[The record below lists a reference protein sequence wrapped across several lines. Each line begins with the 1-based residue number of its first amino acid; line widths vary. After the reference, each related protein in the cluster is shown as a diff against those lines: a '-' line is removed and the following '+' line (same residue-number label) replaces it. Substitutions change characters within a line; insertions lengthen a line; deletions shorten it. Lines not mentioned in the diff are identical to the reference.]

1 MGLVNNDESKQI
13 RRLIGQARRYRQQL
27 ELLPVAVVVQSAGE
41 IRYVNAAAARMF
53 GVDARQLVGRRYADL
68 VLAATPAGPLAEQQT
83 LRRPDGKLLEVE
95 AASQLFVR
103 GQRRYVQTVLRE
115 YTATRAHRE
124 TPAERLRMVA
134 EAKSAIITLDPIG
147 DIVQWSQTAEQMTG
161 YTATETIGR
170 SMLLLIPEDEA
181 ERYDFEDILRRTV
194 KGGRTQIEGWKRRK
208 DGSRFYAMQ
217 VFTVLLD
224 RSGGVAGFS
233 LSIRDLTEQTSGLS
247 LLRETEEQLRQAQRM
262 EAVGRLASGIA
273 HDFNNLLTAIQ
284 GHAQF
289 LTEDLDA
296 DHPSR
301 PDVDEI
307 LHSSER
313 AAALTRQLLAFSR
326 GQRLQP
332 ESIQLNSVVTAM
344 ERLLRRVISEDITVE
359 SILDPQLWTVRA
371 DPSQV
376 EQILVNLIVNAR
388 DAMPRGG
395 RITIKTAN
403 AELATSYAQRRE
415 EVEPGEYVMLA
426 VSDTGVGM
434 DPETQAHIFEP
445 FFSTKG
451 PDKGT
456 GLGLSTVFGIVRQ
469 MNGHIYVYSEPSQG
483 TTFKVYLPRAGVRG
497 APSAREQ
504 QLRDR
509 ARRGEAVLIV
519 EDDDSVRALARR
531 VLESRDYRV
540 WLAATA
546 EEAAQILLDY
556 GAELSLLITDVVLPS
571 TGGRDLAEQAV
582 QTYPHLGVV
591 YMSGYTDEEL
601 RRHGAIGRREHFIEK
616 PFTPEAFA
624 RTVRE
629 AIDATTVNL
638 PRSQP

>member
-13 RRLIGQARRYRQQL
+13 RRLIGRARRYRQQL

-41 IRYVNAAAARMF
+41 IRYVNEAGAKLF
-53 GVDARQLVGRRYADL
+53 GVDARQLIGRRYSDL
-68 VLAATPAGPLAEQQT
+68 VLAATPAGPRVEQQT

-95 AASQLFVR
+95 AASHVFQR
-103 GQRRYVQTVLRE
+103 GKRRFAQTVLRE
-115 YTATRAHRE
+115 YTSTREYRE

-134 EAKSAIITLDPIG
+134 EAKSAIVTLDPIG
-147 DIVQWSQTAEQMTG
+147 DVVQWSHTAEQMTG
-161 YTATETIGR
+161 YGATETIGR

-181 ERYDFEDILRRTV
+181 ERYNFEDILRRTV
-194 KGGRTQIEGWKRRK
+194 KEGRTQIEGWKRRK

-301 PDVDEI
+301 ADVDEI

-332 ESIQLNSVVTAM
+332 ESIQLNSVVAAM

-359 SILDPQLWTVRA
+359 SVLEPQLWTVRA

-376 EQILVNLIVNAR
+376 EQVLVNLIVNAR

-434 DPETQAHIFEP
+434 DAETQAHIFEP
-445 FFSTKG
+445 FFTTKG
-451 PDKGT
+451 PEKGT

-483 TTFKVYLPRAGVRG
+483 TTFKVYLPRAGGRV
-497 APSAREQ
+497 ASSSARE

-509 ARRGEAVLIV
+509 ARSREAVLIV

-546 EEAAQILLDY
+546 EEAVQILHDY

-571 TGGRDLAEQAV
+571 KGGRDLAQQALRV
-582 QTYPHLGVV
+582 YPHLAVV

-601 RRHGAIGRREHFIEK
+601 RRHGLIGANDHFIEK

-624 RTVRE
+624 HRVRE
-629 AIDATTVNL
+629 AIDDVAVSL